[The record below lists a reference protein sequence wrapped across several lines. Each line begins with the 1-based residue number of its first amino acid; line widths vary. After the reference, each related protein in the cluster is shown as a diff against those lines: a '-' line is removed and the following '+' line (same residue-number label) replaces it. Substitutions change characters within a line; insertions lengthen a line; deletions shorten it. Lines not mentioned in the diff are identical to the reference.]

1 MSKTIRIPLRCVCG
15 NRDEIDIPAPPC
27 SAECVRPE
35 RRMFLDQQPVLSITM
50 STLQEAEA
58 IITQVR
64 EELKQEALVQARLR
78 LFWDK
83 EAAETRKARQTLKK
97 AIRLAE
103 AYSQELGDKAARRI
117 CDQFEKHEGAL
128 SGSTDETETEHP
140 NHCLCDNCVGIKE

>member
-1 MSKTIRIPLRCVCG
+1 
-15 NRDEIDIPAPPC
+15 
-27 SAECVRPE
+27 
-35 RRMFLDQQPVLSITM
+35 
-50 STLQEAEA
+50 
-58 IITQVR
+58 
-64 EELKQEALVQARLR
+64 VQARLR

-83 EAAETRKARQTLKK
+83 EAAETRKARQALTKV
-97 AIRLAE
+97 IRLAE